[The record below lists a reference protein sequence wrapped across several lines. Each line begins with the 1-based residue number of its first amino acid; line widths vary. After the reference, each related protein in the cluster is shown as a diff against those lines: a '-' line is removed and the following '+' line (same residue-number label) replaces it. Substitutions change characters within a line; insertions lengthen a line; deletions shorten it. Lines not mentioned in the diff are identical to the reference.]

1 MKSCLMV
8 IIFDKNDPP
17 IARPSQLNFN
27 IIKQI
32 LYFVLIFSAFKQFS
46 NNAKFCLNHCHMEI
60 CMVTYILFWLTLCI
74 YVYASCMQ
82 IINKLL
88 FQIFKFFFKLNFKLK
103 NHSNYGIFQHPKFF
117 IEG

>member
-1 MKSCLMV
+1 
-8 IIFDKNDPP
+8 
-17 IARPSQLNFN
+17 
-27 IIKQI
+27 
-32 LYFVLIFSAFKQFS
+32 
-46 NNAKFCLNHCHMEI
+46 MEI

-117 IEG
+117 IEGWNIVISSISLILYKLYMKLDYSCPFGR